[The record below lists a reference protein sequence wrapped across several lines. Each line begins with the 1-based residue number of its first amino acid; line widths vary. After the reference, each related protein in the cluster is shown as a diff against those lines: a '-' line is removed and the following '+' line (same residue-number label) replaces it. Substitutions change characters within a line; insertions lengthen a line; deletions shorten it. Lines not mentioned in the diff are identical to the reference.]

1 MLVRSSAT
9 VKQILNNINDSFLI
23 SFDIFIYRLISVYD
37 LTIKVYI
44 NTSPLDLLALLP
56 VCEGPGLGSCLCAWV
71 HLFVHFPLSLSKG
84 QLVADSS

>member
-1 MLVRSSAT
+1 M
-9 VKQILNNINDSFLI
+9 INK
-23 SFDIFIYRLISVYD
+23 
-37 LTIKVYI
+37 IKVYI